1 MADIATQLGQRDED
15 LRRVGDDPPAA
26 PVSDPSRA
34 IEDIRLEPATREGSH
49 QLLSF
54 DPSDALHLVSNLI
67 DTLTVMRV
75 TALAGG
81 VGAAKFLRGLVQV
94 MDPSD
99 LTIIGNVGD
108 DATFHGLHVSPDL
121 DIVAYTLSGQ
131 IAASGWGFEG
141 DTTSAL
147 EQMRSYGI
155 DAWFTLMDRD
165 LGTHLARTTWLR
177 EGLPLSEVTARICA
191 GLGISARIIPS
202 TDDRLRTVLT
212 VKGGIRREFQE
223 YFVKHRHVE
232 EVTAVAFEDSET
244 ARPAPGVIDAIA
256 TAELILISPSNPV
269 ISVGPILAVKGI
281 REALQARRAQV
292 IAITPIVAGAALK
305 GPADRLLP
313 LLGTEV
319 SASGVAGLY
328 QDFCSSFIVDE
339 RDPQETGKVAAMGM
353 TPHLLDTVM
362 TDPSVAARLAKEIL
376 AL

>member
-1 MADIATQLGQRDED
+1 
-15 LRRVGDDPPAA
+15 
-26 PVSDPSRA
+26 
-34 IEDIRLEPATREGSH
+34 
-49 QLLSF
+49 
-54 DPSDALHLVSNLI
+54 
-67 DTLTVMRV
+67 MRV

-108 DATFHGLHVSPDL
+108 DATFHGLEVSPDL

-147 EQMRSYGI
+147 DQMRSYGI
-155 DAWFTLMDRD
+155 DGWFTLMDRD

-177 EGLPLSEVTARICA
+177 EGIALSEVTTRICA
-191 GLGISARIIPS
+191 GLGISARLIPA

-212 VKGGIRREFQE
+212 VKAGIRREFQE
-223 YFVKHRHVE
+223 YFVKHRHEE
-232 EVTAVAFEDSET
+232 EVTSVTFDGSET
-244 ARPAPGVIDAIA
+244 ARPAPGVLDAIE
-256 TAELILISPSNPV
+256 TADLILISPSNPV

-281 REALQARRAQV
+281 RETLRARRKNV
-292 IAITPIVAGAALK
+292 TAISPIVEGAALK

-313 LLGTEV
+313 LLGAEV

-339 RDPQETGKVAAMGM
+339 RDPQEAGKVAALRM